1 MNKYNSVFTNQI
13 KISLT
18 YKWNIISGFFVQFFQ
33 IITFLFVWR
42 AIFMGGGS
50 VESYSLNTMT
60 EYIIIVALIGV
71 IFSSEHIF
79 RTSGLVRN
87 GTLTNILFR
96 PYSFHIENFFVF
108 FGKKVIEIL
117 ILIFVIIG
125 LIFFVNFK
133 FNLPSYLDI
142 LLLFSNFILL
152 FIFGATLGN
161 LSFWVIQM
169 WPMKPLYGSLMA
181 ILGGG
186 LFPLDL
192 LPNYLGKV
200 IEVLPFSLFGYVNA
214 KLIQGNLSTEQIS
227 YFLLASITWILIFT
241 IIYIIT
247 WRLGLK
253 NYESVNM

>member
-1 MNKYNSVFTNQI
+1 M
-13 KISLT
+13 
-18 YKWNIISGFFVQFFQ
+18 
-33 IITFLFVWR
+33 
-42 AIFMGGGS
+42 
-50 VESYSLNTMT
+50 
-60 EYIIIVALIGV
+60 
-71 IFSSEHIF
+71 
-79 RTSGLVRN
+79 
-87 GTLTNILFR
+87 
-96 PYSFHIENFFVF
+96 
-108 FGKKVIEIL
+108 
-117 ILIFVIIG
+117 IIG